1 MDKRT
6 ATVSSR
12 IPPELESQVQAIALA
27 HDVTVSDLICSALA
41 EVVERE
47 RRTYHRLRTA
57 FEAEQDLPGISQKNT
72 AEGARTPPTA
82 ASTPDR

>member
-27 HDVTVSDLICSALA
+27 RDVTVSDLICSALA

-47 RRTYHRLRTA
+47 RRTYHRLRSA
-57 FEAEQDLPGISQKNT
+57 FEDRQDLPGKPF
-72 AEGARTPPTA
+72 EGGRP
-82 ASTPDR
+82 

>member
-12 IPPELESQVQAIALA
+12 IPAELESQVQAIALA
-27 HDVTVSDLICSALA
+27 RDVTVSDLICTALA

-47 RRTYHRLRTA
+47 RRTYHRLRSA
-57 FEAEQDLPGISQKNT
+57 FEERQDLPDIPGQNS
-72 AEGARTPPTA
+72 GGR
-82 ASTPDR
+82 S

>member
-12 IPPELESQVQAIALA
+12 IPAELELQVQAIALA
-27 HDVTVSDLICSALA
+27 RDVTVSDLICSALA
-41 EVVERE
+41 EVVDRE

-57 FEAEQDLPGISQKNT
+57 FEVGQDLPGLPSD
-72 AEGARTPPTA
+72 GSPHGR
-82 ASTPDR
+82 

>member
-12 IPPELESQVQAIALA
+12 IPAELEAQVQAIALA
-27 HDVTVSDLICSALA
+27 RDVTVSDLICSALA
-41 EVVERE
+41 EVVE
-47 RRTYHRLRTA
+47 
-57 FEAEQDLPGISQKNT
+57 QDLSGISQKNT
-72 AEGARTPPTA
+72 AEGAQTPPAA

>member
-12 IPPELESQVQAIALA
+12 IPAELELQVQAIALA
-27 HDVTVSDLICSALA
+27 RDVTVSDLICSALA
-41 EVVERE
+41 EVVDRE

-57 FEAEQDLPGISQKNT
+57 FEVGQDLPGIPQKN
-72 AEGARTPPTA
+72 AAAGEPTPA
-82 ASTPDR
+82 AADTNA

>member
-12 IPPELESQVQAIALA
+12 IPAELELQVQSIALA
-27 HDVTVSDLICSALA
+27 RDVTVSDLICSALA

-47 RRTYHRLRTA
+47 RRTYHRLRLA
-57 FEAEQDLPGISQKNT
+57 FEAEQDLPGLPSN
-72 AEGARTPPTA
+72 GATHGR
-82 ASTPDR
+82 